1 MLNRLQEFS
10 VKSTIRTAALG
21 TALAFLPVATASAE
35 ELFILEV
42 GGPLSDSFFST
53 FKKGSED
60 AAKAEGVKFEFTA
73 PNGFDNLSQDLA
85 KLIEIGISRNP
96 DAMVI
101 GDFIPDAQDQ
111 WIKAAVDAGIPVVVV
126 NTGAD
131 SWEKVGAIA
140 FVGQDEALAGAEAAR
155 MFLAAGVKNAVC
167 VNHVPGN
174 PGTQARCTGMED
186 AMLAA
191 GQKGTTFNLPYSD
204 SGNPQQVM
212 QAITGSLTADAT
224 IDGVFTLGA
233 GIAENAMQA
242 VDNAGLKDKVKVGT
256 TDISTNTL
264 NAVKSGAL
272 LFDIDQQPYLQG
284 YYGVLIAAQK
294 LKYGLQPIGVIKTGP
309 MIIDINNV
317 DAVLEAQKLGVRGA
331 G

>member
-1 MLNRLQEFS
+1 MLNLMQKF
-10 VKSTIRTAALG
+10 RTAPKLSAVILG
-21 TALAFLPVATASAE
+21 GMLAVLPAAGAWAE
-35 ELFILEV
+35 DLFIIEV
-42 GGPLSDSFFST
+42 GGPLSDPFFST

-73 PNGFDNLSQDLA
+73 PTGFDNLSQDLA

-101 GDFIPDAQDQ
+101 GNFIPDAEDP
-111 WIKAAVDAGIPVVVV
+111 WIKAAVDAGIVVVVV

-140 FVGQDEALAGAEAAR
+140 FVGQDENLAGREAAR
-155 MFLAAGVKNAVC
+155 MFIAAGVKNAMC

-174 PGTQARCTGMED
+174 PGTQARCQGMEE
-186 AMLAA
+186 AMAEGGL
-191 GQKGTTFNLPYSD
+191 KGSTFNLPYSD
-204 SGNPQQVM
+204 SGNPQQVT
-212 QAITGSLTADAT
+212 QAILGNLTADPT
-224 IDGVFTLGA
+224 IDAVFTLGA
-233 GIAENAMQA
+233 GIAESALMA
-242 VDNAGLKDKVKVGT
+242 VDTGGLKDKVTVGT
-256 TDISTNTL
+256 TDVSTNTL
-264 NAVKSGAL
+264 NAVKSGDL
-272 LFDIDQQPYLQG
+272 LFDIDQQPYIQG

-309 MIIDINNV
+309 LIIDKSNV